1 MSDKTHLYIPE
12 CNISQEGKGKIS
24 GATFCKMKEGTN
36 TPCTSSVPNAQCTEG
51 KVKRGKDWQLSNK
64 KQNNLR
70 ALKKICVHVQ
80 LYSHGA
86 RRQSE
91 IELT

>member
-51 KVKRGKDWQLSNK
+51 KVKRGKDWQLSNVQQET
-64 KQNNLR
+64 KQFKSAQKNMCAR
-70 ALKKICVHVQ
+70 ATI
-80 LYSHGA
+80 
-86 RRQSE
+86 
-91 IELT
+91 